1 MKMCANAFPGKMINL
16 SPQQFGLS
24 QIGHMGYFRQGAEQI
39 WDQVAATFDLYLPS
53 DANTSSISESLSGQ

>member
-1 MKMCANAFPGKMINL
+1 MQHYCNASVKMINL

-53 DANTSSISESLSGQ
+53 DANTEASISP